1 MGKYQGKLTRQIDT
15 IVRGKG
21 LRAELLRGGAG
32 SVFVQG
38 AAMVLSLSVTVVL
51 ARTLGPKDYGLYAY
65 VFSLVSFLAV
75 PIEYGLPSLVI
86 RETARGELD
95 AKWDLVRS
103 VWRWS
108 NIATILYSFLVAT
121 VLGISVFLFFSHF
134 SSVQIYTLAWGIFLL
149 LFMSLGKVRGAE
161 LRGLRHVVI
170 GQLPDAVVRP
180 LFLIVGTLGLIFLW
194 PSHRLTAA
202 YAMMLHGLA
211 GFMAFFAATWVLRKV
226 RPDSLKKYTSPIYE
240 TRAWAKATFLLAL
253 LAGTRLMGQHIGI
266 LVLGFFVNQ
275 ADVGIFKVVAQGG
288 VLVVFGVLAANMT
301 IAPHFARLYAGGD
314 KARLQRAVIL
324 SSRASFAIALP
335 IVLIFVLWGRQI
347 LSHVFGPAFVA
358 GYIALIIVAAGQ
370 LSSAVMG
377 AVAYLLNMT
386 GHERDVASSVA
397 IAVVCDIGLNFAL
410 IPLWGIN
417 GAAVAMA
424 LSFVLW
430 NGLLWRAARKR
441 LGIDSFAFARLRTKL
456 Q

>member
-1 MGKYQGKLTRQIDT
+1 
-15 IVRGKG
+15 
-21 LRAELLRGGAG
+21 
-32 SVFVQG
+32 
-38 AAMVLSLSVTVVL
+38 MVLSLLVTVVL

-86 RETARGELD
+86 RETAKGELT
-95 AKWDLVRS
+95 AKWNLVKG

-108 NIATILYSFLVAT
+108 NIATILYSFLVASA
-121 VLGISVFLFFSHF
+121 LGISIFLFSSHF
-134 SSVQIYTLAWGIFLL
+134 SSGQIYTLAWGAFLL
-149 LFMSLGKVRGAE
+149 LFMSLCKMRGAA

-170 GQLPDAVVRP
+170 GQFPDAVLRP
-180 LFLIVGTLGLIFLW
+180 LFLIVCILGLVFLW

-211 GFMAFFAATWVLRKV
+211 GFMAFFVATWILWKIRPNLLRE
-226 RPDSLKKYTSPIYE
+226 YASPIYK
-240 TRAWAKATFLLAL
+240 TRVWTKATFSLAL
-253 LAGTRLMGQHIGI
+253 LAGTRFMSQHVGI
-266 LVLGFFVNQ
+266 LALGFFVNQ
-275 ADVGIFKVVAQGG
+275 ADVGIFKVAAQGG
-288 VLVVFGVLAANMT
+288 VLAVFGVQAANMT
-301 IAPHFARLYAGGD
+301 IAPHFARLYAAGD
-314 KARLQRAVIL
+314 YSRLQRAVTL
-324 SSRASFAIALP
+324 SGRASFAIALP
-335 IVLIFVLWGRQI
+335 IVLIFFLWGRQI

-358 GYIALIIVAAGQ
+358 GYIALVIVAAGQ

-386 GHERDVASSVA
+386 GHERDVARSVA
-397 IAVVCDIGLNFAL
+397 IAVVCDIGLNFVL

-417 GAAVAMA
+417 GAAAAMA

-430 NGLLWRAARKR
+430 NGLLWRAAKKR
-441 LGIDSFAFARLRTKL
+441 LGIDSFSFARLRTKL